1 MKSNKKWS
9 MLTLIMMF
17 WFTISFIT
25 NILGPLIPD
34 IIHNFE
40 LKDLAMAG
48 FIPTSFF
55 LAYAIMSIPAGILI
69 DKYGEKPVL
78 FTGFL
83 MPFIGTTLFA
93 CFPFYLILLLSS
105 FIIGLGMAM
114 LQTVINP
121 LQRVVGGEENYAFIA
136 ELAQFVFGV
145 ASFIS
150 PLVYTWLIHA
160 LEPEVYQQGQNFL
173 LDILAKVT
181 PVTLPWVSLYWVFT
195 ALLLAMLLVVSFVH
209 FPRIELKDDER
220 SGSSSSYKKLF
231 RQKYVW
237 LFFLGIFC
245 YVSTEQGTSIF
256 MSTFLEQ
263 YHGVNPQTD
272 GAQAVSYFW
281 GLMTAGCLVGMLL
294 LKLIDSKRLLQI
306 SGVLTI
312 VLLLSALF
320 GSKGIALIAFPA
332 VGFSISMMYSI
343 VFSLALNTVA
353 QNHGSFAGILCSGI
367 VGGAGGPLF
376 VSLLSDT
383 TSLRIGMLLI
393 LVFMG
398 YITFIGFWAHPLVNN
413 KTVSLKEL
421 VGFKNKNKI
430 LK

>member
-9 MLTLIMMF
+9 MLTLIMIF

-231 RQKYVW
+231 RQNIRTAFHEFTLDRIVRFCKSCGMCISGNRFLHFNDVLHRILTGSEHSSPESRFFCRYSLLRNCGRRRRSAVCQSAIRYHFITHRNAPYLGFHGIYYVYR
-237 LFFLGIFC
+237 FLGT
-245 YVSTEQGTSIF
+245 STGQ
-256 MSTFLEQ
+256 Q
-263 YHGVNPQTD
+263 
-272 GAQAVSYFW
+272 
-281 GLMTAGCLVGMLL
+281 
-294 LKLIDSKRLLQI
+294 
-306 SGVLTI
+306 
-312 VLLLSALF
+312 
-320 GSKGIALIAFPA
+320 
-332 VGFSISMMYSI
+332 
-343 VFSLALNTVA
+343 
-353 QNHGSFAGILCSGI
+353 
-367 VGGAGGPLF
+367 
-376 VSLLSDT
+376 
-383 TSLRIGMLLI
+383 
-393 LVFMG
+393 
-398 YITFIGFWAHPLVNN
+398 
-413 KTVSLKEL
+413 
-421 VGFKNKNKI
+421 
-430 LK
+430 

>member
-1 MKSNKKWS
+1 MKNNKKWA
-9 MLTLIMMF
+9 MLAVIMMF

-78 FTGFL
+78 FAGFL
-83 MPFIGTTLFA
+83 MPFIGTVLFA
-93 CFPFYLILLLSS
+93 SFPFYAMLLISS
-105 FIIGLGMAM
+105 FIVGLGMAM
-114 LQTVINP
+114 LQTVLNP

-136 ELAQFVFGV
+136 ELAQFMFGV
-145 ASFIS
+145 ASFVS
-150 PLVYTWLIHA
+150 PLVYAWLVRSLA
-160 LEPEVYQQGQNFL
+160 PGVYQPGHNFL
-173 LDILAKVT
+173 LDILARVT
-181 PVTLPWVSLYWVFT
+181 PVALPWVSLYWVFT
-195 ALLLAMLLVVSFVH
+195 LLLLIMLIVVALVR
-209 FPRIELKDDER
+209 FPAIDLVEDER
-220 SGSSSSYKKLF
+220 SGSSTSYKTLF

-245 YVSTEQGTSIF
+245 YVSTEQGVSVWMT
-256 MSTFLEQ
+256 TFLEQ
-263 YHGVNPQTD
+263 YHGIDPKTI
-272 GAQAVSYFW
+272 GARCISYFW
-281 GLMTAGCLVGMLL
+281 GSMTIGCLFGMLL

-306 SGVLTI
+306 SGGLAM
-312 VLLLSALF
+312 VLLLTALF
-320 GSKGIALIAFPA
+320 GPATVSVWAFPA
-332 VGFSISMMYSI
+332 IGFSISMMYSI
-343 VFSLALNTVA
+343 IFSLALNTVT

-376 VSLLSDT
+376 ISLLSDA
-383 TSLRIGMLLI
+383 TSLRTGMLLV
-393 LVFMG
+393 LLFMG
-398 YITFIGFWAHPLVNN
+398 YITFIGCWARPLVNN

-421 VGFKNKNKI
+421 FSFRRK
-430 LK
+430 